1 MFVLGITGGIGSGKT
16 AVTDIFSELN
26 IDVIDADI
34 ASRKAVE
41 KGSSSLKEI
50 EDHFGSEIILNDGN
64 LDRQKLREVIF
75 DKEEEKDW
83 LEKLL
88 HPQILKIINSELAES
103 RTSYTILV
111 SPLLF
116 ETGQY
121 KLCSRTLLVD
131 VEEKLQIAR
140 ASKRDN
146 VSEEQIKS
154 IIEAQMPRSEKIT
167 LANDIVT
174 NNGTLEDLRKEIISL
189 HNNYLKSVSYTHLTL
204 PTIYS
209 V

>member
-75 DKEEEKDW
+75 DNEEEKDW

-88 HPQILKIINSELAES
+88 HPQILRIISSELAES
-103 RTSYTILV
+103 RTAYTILV

-154 IIEAQMPRSEKIT
+154 IIEAQMSRSEKIT
-167 LANDIVT
+167 LANDIVI
-174 NNGTLEDLRKEIISL
+174 NNGSLEDLREEIISL
-189 HNNYLKSVSYTHLTL
+189 HNNYLKLSDKK
-204 PTIYS
+204 
-209 V
+209 

>member
-75 DKEEEKDW
+75 DNEEEKDW

-88 HPQILKIINSELAES
+88 HPQILRIISSELAES
-103 RTSYTILV
+103 RTTYTILV

-154 IIEAQMPRSEKIT
+154 IIEAQMPRSEKIS
-167 LANDIVT
+167 LASDIVI
-174 NNGTLEDLRKEIISL
+174 NNGSLEDLREEIISL
-189 HNNYLKSVSYTHLTL
+189 HNNYLKLSNKK
-204 PTIYS
+204 
-209 V
+209 

>member
-16 AVTDIFSELN
+16 AVTDIFSKFN

-41 KGSSSLKEI
+41 KGSSCLKEI
-50 EDHFGSEIILNDGN
+50 EDHFGSEMILEDGN

-103 RTSYTILV
+103 KTIYTILV

-116 ETGQY
+116 ETGQN
-121 KLCSRTLLVD
+121 KLCSRILLVD
-131 VEEKLQIAR
+131 VEEKLQISR

-146 VSEEQIKS
+146 VSEEQIKN
-154 IIEAQMPRSEKIT
+154 IIEAQMSRSDKIS

-174 NNGTLEDLRKEIISL
+174 NNGSLEDLKKEIISL
-189 HNNYLKSVSYTHLTL
+189 HHNYLKLSNKK
-204 PTIYS
+204 
-209 V
+209 

>member
-50 EDHFGSEIILNDGN
+50 EDQFGSEIILNDGN

-189 HNNYLKSVSYTHLTL
+189 HNNYLKLSDKK
-204 PTIYS
+204 
-209 V
+209 

>member
-64 LDRQKLREVIF
+64 LDRQKLREAIF

-154 IIEAQMPRSEKIT
+154 IIEAQMSRSEKIT

-189 HNNYLKSVSYTHLTL
+189 HNNYLKLSDKK
-204 PTIYS
+204 
-209 V
+209 

>member
-189 HNNYLKSVSYTHLTL
+189 HNNYLKLSDKK
-204 PTIYS
+204 
-209 V
+209 

>member
-16 AVTDIFSELN
+16 AVTDIFSEFN

-41 KGSSSLKEI
+41 KGSSCLEEI
-50 EDHFGSEIILNDGN
+50 ENHFGSEMILEDGN

-88 HPQILKIINSELAES
+88 HPQILKIINSEIAES
-103 RTSYTILV
+103 KTIYTILV

-116 ETGQY
+116 ETGQN

-131 VEEKLQIAR
+131 VEEQLQISR

-146 VSEEQIKS
+146 VSEEQIKN
-154 IIEAQMPRSEKIT
+154 IIEAQMSRSDKIS

-174 NNGTLEDLRKEIISL
+174 NNGSLEDLKKEIISL
-189 HNNYLKSVSYTHLTL
+189 HNNYLKLSNKK
-204 PTIYS
+204 
-209 V
+209 

>member
-189 HNNYLKSVSYTHLTL
+189 HNNYLKSSDKK
-204 PTIYS
+204 
-209 V
+209 

>member
-103 RTSYTILV
+103 STSYTILV

-140 ASKRDN
+140 ACKRDN

-189 HNNYLKSVSYTHLTL
+189 HYNYLKLSDKK
-204 PTIYS
+204 
-209 V
+209 

>member
-16 AVTDIFSELN
+16 AVTDIFSKFN

-41 KGSSSLKEI
+41 KGSSCLKEI
-50 EDHFGSEIILNDGN
+50 EDHFGSEMILEDGN

-83 LEKLL
+83 LEQLL

-103 RTSYTILV
+103 KTIYTILV

-116 ETGQY
+116 ETGQN
-121 KLCSRTLLVD
+121 KLCSRILLVD
-131 VEEKLQIAR
+131 VEEKLQISR

-146 VSEEQIKS
+146 VSEEQIKN
-154 IIEAQMPRSEKIT
+154 IIEAQMSRSDKIS

-174 NNGTLEDLRKEIISL
+174 NNGSLEDLKKEIISL
-189 HNNYLKSVSYTHLTL
+189 HHNYLKLSNKK
-204 PTIYS
+204 
-209 V
+209 

>member
-88 HPQILKIINSELAES
+88 HPQILKIISSELAES

-189 HNNYLKSVSYTHLTL
+189 HNNYLKLSDKK
-204 PTIYS
+204 
-209 V
+209 

>member
-1 MFVLGITGGIGSGKT
+1 MGITGGIGSGKT

-189 HNNYLKSVSYTHLTL
+189 HNNYLKLSDKK
-204 PTIYS
+204 
-209 V
+209 

>member
-146 VSEEQIKS
+146 VSEDQIKS

-189 HNNYLKSVSYTHLTL
+189 HNNYLKLSDKK
-204 PTIYS
+204 
-209 V
+209 

>member
-64 LDRQKLREVIF
+64 LDRQKLREAIF

-154 IIEAQMPRSEKIT
+154 IIEAQMSRSEKIT

-174 NNGTLEDLRKEIISL
+174 NNGTLEDLRKEILSL
-189 HNNYLKSVSYTHLTL
+189 HNNYLKLSDKK
-204 PTIYS
+204 
-209 V
+209 

>member
-41 KGSSSLKEI
+41 KGSPSLKEI

-75 DKEEEKDW
+75 DNEEEKDW

-103 RTSYTILV
+103 RTKYTILV

-154 IIEAQMPRSEKIT
+154 IIEAQMPRSEKIS
-167 LANDIVT
+167 LANDIVI
-174 NNGTLEDLRKEIISL
+174 NNGSLEDLRKEIISL
-189 HNNYLKSVSYTHLTL
+189 HNNYLKLSD
-204 PTIYS
+204 
-209 V
+209 

>member
-1 MFVLGITGGIGSGKT
+1 MYKRQEF
-16 AVTDIFSELN
+16 N

-41 KGSSSLKEI
+41 KGSSCLEEI
-50 EDHFGSEIILNDGN
+50 EDHFGSEMILEDGN

-103 RTSYTILV
+103 RTIYTILV

-116 ETGQY
+116 ETGQS

-131 VEEKLQIAR
+131 VEEKLQISR

-146 VSEEQIKS
+146 VSEEQIKN
-154 IIEAQMPRSEKIT
+154 IIEAQMSRSDKISH
-167 LANDIVT
+167 ADDIVT
-174 NNGTLEDLRKEIISL
+174 NNGSLEDLKKEIISL
-189 HNNYLKSVSYTHLTL
+189 HHNYLKLSNEK
-204 PTIYS
+204 
-209 V
+209 

>member
-75 DKEEEKDW
+75 DKEEEKW
-83 LEKLL
+83 
-88 HPQILKIINSELAES
+88 QQQQNIIFFLMIQE
-103 RTSYTILV
+103 
-111 SPLLF
+111 
-116 ETGQY
+116 
-121 KLCSRTLLVD
+121 C
-131 VEEKLQIAR
+131 
-140 ASKRDN
+140 
-146 VSEEQIKS
+146 
-154 IIEAQMPRSEKIT
+154 
-167 LANDIVT
+167 
-174 NNGTLEDLRKEIISL
+174 
-189 HNNYLKSVSYTHLTL
+189 
-204 PTIYS
+204 
-209 V
+209 

>member
-121 KLCSRTLLVD
+121 KLCSRTLLID

-189 HNNYLKSVSYTHLTL
+189 HNNYLKLSDKK
-204 PTIYS
+204 
-209 V
+209 

>member
-154 IIEAQMPRSEKIT
+154 IIEAQMPRPEKIS
-167 LANDIVT
+167 LANDIVI
-174 NNGTLEDLRKEIISL
+174 NDGSLEDLRKEIISL
-189 HNNYLKSVSYTHLTL
+189 HYNYLKLSDKK
-204 PTIYS
+204 
-209 V
+209 

>member
-41 KGSSSLKEI
+41 KGSSSFKEI

-88 HPQILKIINSELAES
+88 HPQILKIIKSELAES
-103 RTSYTILV
+103 RPSYTILV

-154 IIEAQMPRSEKIT
+154 IIEAQMPRSEKIS
-167 LANDIVT
+167 LANDIVI

-189 HNNYLKSVSYTHLTL
+189 HNNYLKLSDKK
-204 PTIYS
+204 
-209 V
+209 

>member
-154 IIEAQMPRSEKIT
+154 IIEAQMSRSEKIT

-189 HNNYLKSVSYTHLTL
+189 HNNYLKLSDKK
-204 PTIYS
+204 
-209 V
+209 

>member
-16 AVTDIFSELN
+16 AVTDIFSEFN

-41 KGSSSLKEI
+41 KGSPCLEKI
-50 EDHFGSEIILNDGN
+50 EDHFGSEMILEDGS

-88 HPQILKIINSELAES
+88 HPQIFLIINSEIAVS
-103 RTSYTILV
+103 KTVYTILV

-116 ETGQY
+116 ETGQS

-131 VEEKLQIAR
+131 VEEKLQISR

-146 VSEEQIKS
+146 VSEEQIKN
-154 IIEAQMPRSEKIT
+154 IIEAQMSRSDKIS

-174 NNGTLEDLRKEIISL
+174 NLSL
-189 HNNYLKSVSYTHLTL
+189 IH
-204 PTIYS
+204 I
-209 V
+209 

>member
-154 IIEAQMPRSEKIT
+154 IIEAQMPRSEKIS
-167 LANDIVT
+167 LANDIVI

-189 HNNYLKSVSYTHLTL
+189 HNNYLKLSD
-204 PTIYS
+204 
-209 V
+209 

>member
-88 HPQILKIINSELAES
+88 HPQILKIISSELAES
-103 RTSYTILV
+103 RTKYTILV

-189 HNNYLKSVSYTHLTL
+189 HNNYLKLSDKK
-204 PTIYS
+204 
-209 V
+209 

>member
-64 LDRQKLREVIF
+64 LDRQKLREAIF

-189 HNNYLKSVSYTHLTL
+189 HNNYLKLSNKK
-204 PTIYS
+204 
-209 V
+209 

>member
-16 AVTDIFSELN
+16 AVTDIFSEFN

-41 KGSSSLKEI
+41 KGSSCLEEI
-50 EDHFGSEIILNDGN
+50 EDHFGSEMILEDGN

-103 RTSYTILV
+103 KTIYTILV

-116 ETGQY
+116 ETGQS

-131 VEEKLQIAR
+131 VEEKLQISR
-140 ASKRDN
+140 ALEICNFSSTSTNKVLEHN
-146 VSEEQIKS
+146 LLCPVSNNRGET
-154 IIEAQMPRSEKIT
+154 R
-167 LANDIVT
+167 IV
-174 NNGTLEDLRKEIISL
+174 
-189 HNNYLKSVSYTHLTL
+189 
-204 PTIYS
+204 
-209 V
+209 